1 MLRVA
6 LLVFAS
12 LMAVLGIGALA
23 FGCAGWAPAIWG
35 VLLLACVLFE
45 RWRYTTPAPRGGNW
59 QRTGEQFIDPE
70 SGQATE
76 VFYDPDTGER
86 RYAPRAPGET

>member
-1 MLRVA
+1 MA
-6 LLVFAS
+6 L
-12 LMAVLGIGALA
+12 LGIGGLA
-23 FGCAGWAPAIWG
+23 FGYAGWAPAIWG
-35 VLLLACVLFE
+35 VVLLACVLFE
-45 RWRYTTPAPRGGNW
+45 RRRYKTPSAAEGRNW

-86 RYAPRAPGET
+86 RYATLPSSEK

>member
-1 MLRVA
+1 MLRIAV
-6 LLVFAS
+6 LVVAS

-23 FGCAGWAPAIWG
+23 FGYAGWVPAIWG
-35 VLLLACVLFE
+35 VVLLACVLFE
-45 RWRYTTPAPRGGNW
+45 RWRYKAPAAQGGHW

-76 VFYDPDTGER
+76 VLYDPETGQR
-86 RYAPRAPGET
+86 RYAPRPASER